1 MFLPRHTIAIP
12 DCAPEG
18 LSKTI
23 EWQDANCGSAEDR
36 KGQRSR
42 IRSAA
47 MATAAARF
55 LMFKAIHHAVN

>member
-36 KGQRSR
+36 KG
-42 IRSAA
+42 
-47 MATAAARF
+47 
-55 LMFKAIHHAVN
+55 